1 MLDILVHHRI
11 LQVAERV
18 RRIVV
23 SLEELKRDLSSC
35 RGSLPWL
42 IQCIDSGALV
52 HSRPYFVAD
61 EGSEND
67 QEDGPLDVVHQG

>member
-1 MLDILVHHRI
+1 M
-11 LQVAERV
+11 AKRV

-23 SLEELKRDLSSC
+23 SLEELERDLSSR

-52 HSRPYFVAD
+52 HSRPYFVAYTR
-61 EGSEND
+61 
-67 QEDGPLDVVHQG
+67 HQNETKRLSTSIS